1 MNTLTSKL
9 SDSEIEE
16 AFKKIGCDI
25 DVGGEYG
32 EPERFAITN
41 DTLQGFIDESFKWL
55 KCGSR
60 KYAPGTDKKAAIFKD
75 VSTKAGERR
84 FDLYVVDF
92 GDIRIACKF

>member
-1 MNTLTSKL
+1 MYTLTNKV
-9 SDSEIEE
+9 SDEEIES
-16 AFKKIGCDI
+16 AFRTLGCDV

-32 EPERFAITN
+32 EPERFTITN
-41 DTLQGFIDESFKWL
+41 DDLQGFIEESFKWL

-60 KYAPGTDKKAAIFKD
+60 KKIGNSAIFTGVATQKGQ
-75 VSTKAGERR
+75 TR